1 MLPDSS
7 VSDWF
12 VLLRFLNHGRLA
24 EVESEC
30 RFPNHVCTMP
40 ASLPSQRR
48 SSLVARRK
56 KWPATQGGS
65 WCRRWWLPVFFALA
79 FQSSAN
85 AQAFDATAK
94 GPPREALHV
103 LAGDLEWLESTRTA
117 TAEILSAQPTISLEG
132 ILLELLNDR
141 DRLIRRDALEA
152 LTRIEPSH
160 AAIRQVALLA
170 DRDPDPLCQAKARL
184 FLAEFSATV
193 PQRLP
198 DDAETS
204 TRLNASRELERV
216 PLTSG
221 RLPARREQIER
232 PIRHR
237 VHTADFR
244 SDDPSSLRSA
254 ELVNFDQLDLLPL
267 PSGPHRSF
275 PQAEES
281 EDSNDFHRPF
291 LGGITVEPGLLDRPL
306 GEPDEVF
313 ANPDAAHGWP
323 VHPLEAPLGYTGKS
337 GILPVDVQQ
346 DGDFV
351 PVPDRWR
358 SGFPAWDRYGKGHPP
373 GDDYPY
379 KEGHWWDPYNQN
391 VLKGDYPIVGQH
403 TFLKLTG
410 RIDSLQEYRQLPA
423 PTTPFESTV
432 RPNQRQFFGDPNEY
446 FTTNFFRLTV
456 ELFHGDAGFKPVDW
470 SVRVTPVFNFNYLD
484 TQELG
489 LVNPDVRKG
498 TNRYDDFLTLEEY
511 FVEAKLKDLSPDYD
525 FLSLRVGSQPF
536 TSDFRGFIFSDTNRA
551 VRLFGTRL
559 ANRDQFNVAFFRQ
572 AEKDTNSQLNT
583 LEGRDQSIAIAN
595 YYRQDFLFPGY
606 TAQASVHYNNDGPSF
621 LFDHNDFLARPD
633 PVGVFRPHR
642 VEAVYLGL
650 AGDGHIGRI
659 NVSNAFYWVT
669 GRDSLNPIGGA
680 AQSINAAMAAAEVS
694 YDRDWIR
701 FRSSFFYASGDRD
714 PYDCKANGF
723 DSILDSPNFAGGQFS
738 YWQRQQINLQGVG
751 LVNRFS
757 LVPDLRSSKF
767 EGQSNFVNP
776 GLRLLN
782 VGADFE
788 LTQKTRLITNAS
800 YLEFDSVRVLQAFTF
815 QNRIQ
820 RSIGVDLSIGMEYR
834 PLLSDN
840 IIVTGGYACLIPGA
854 GFKDLYGTT
863 SPFTTASSNHTGIGL
878 LNSAFMQLALAF

>member
-1 MLPDSS
+1 M
-7 VSDWF
+7 VW
-12 VLLRFLNHGRLA
+12 
-24 EVESEC
+24 
-30 RFPNHVCTMP
+30 
-40 ASLPSQRR
+40 
-48 SSLVARRK
+48 RK
-56 KWPATQGGS
+56 KWPATL
-65 WCRRWWLPVFFALA
+65 RRWWRLCRQFPFPGLLPVCVVLA
-79 FQSSAN
+79 FCSSAN
-85 AQAFDATAK
+85 AQRLDAIAEAS
-94 GPPREALHV
+94 PREAIGV
-103 LAGDLEWLESTRTA
+103 LASEFHWAESTRAAVTD
-117 TAEILSAQPTISLEG
+117 ILSAQPSTSLEEVF
-132 ILLELLNDR
+132 LELLNDR
-141 DRLIRRDALEA
+141 NHLIRRNALEA
-152 LTRIEPSH
+152 IVRTAPSR
-160 AAIRQVALLA
+160 AVIRQVALLA
-170 DRDPDPLCQAKARL
+170 DRDPNPLCQARARL
-184 FLAEFSATV
+184 YLAEFSSTV
-193 PQRLP
+193 PNRLP
-198 DDAETS
+198 QDADHATG
-204 TRLNASRELERV
+204 LNASGELGRA
-216 PLTSG
+216 PLATE
-221 RLPARREQIER
+221 LPSARREQFEQ
-232 PIRHR
+232 PGRHR
-237 VHTADFR
+237 VHMADFR
-244 SDDPSSLRSA
+244 SDDPSSPRFTQ
-254 ELVNFDQLDLLPL
+254 LVNFDQQPL
-267 PSGPHRSF
+267 PPLPNGPRRSF
-275 PQAEES
+275 TEI
-281 EDSNDFHRPF
+281 EDSNEFSDRSRS
-291 LGGITVEPGLLDRPL
+291 GITAEPALLDRPL

-313 ANPDAAHGWP
+313 AETEVVHGWP

-337 GILPVDVQQ
+337 GIIPIDVQEEA
-346 DGDFV
+346 DFV
-351 PVPDRWR
+351 PMPDRWR
-358 SGFPAWDRYGKGHPP
+358 SGIPAWDRYGKGHPA

-410 RIDSLQEYRQLPA
+410 RIDSLHEFRQLPA

-432 RPNQRQFFGDPNEY
+432 NPNQRQFFGDPNQY
-446 FTTNFFRLTV
+446 LTSNFFRLTV
-456 ELFHGDAGFKPVDW
+456 ELFHGDTSFKPVDW
-470 SVRVTPVFNFNYLD
+470 SVRFTPVFNFNYLD

-489 LVNPDVRKG
+489 LVNPDVRRG
-498 TNRYDDFLTLEEY
+498 TNRYDDFMALEEY

-525 FLSLRVGSQPF
+525 FMSMRVGSQPF

-583 LEGRDQSIAIAN
+583 MEGRDQSIAIAN

-621 LFDHNDFLARPD
+621 IFDRNDFLARPD

-642 VEAVYLGL
+642 VETVYLGL

-659 NVSNAFYWVT
+659 NFTNAFYWVT

-723 DSILDSPNFAGGQFS
+723 DSILDNPNFAGGQFS

-782 VGADFE
+782 VGADIE

-840 IIVTGGYACLIPGA
+840 IIMTGGYACLIPGT

-863 SPFTTASSNHTGIGL
+863 SPFTTANSNHAGIGL

>member
-1 MLPDSS
+1 
-7 VSDWF
+7 
-12 VLLRFLNHGRLA
+12 
-24 EVESEC
+24 
-30 RFPNHVCTMP
+30 MP
-40 ASLPSQRR
+40 ESLPSQRR

-56 KWPATQGGS
+56 EWPATL
-65 WCRRWWLPVFFALA
+65 RRLRRRHWLLAVCFVLVFHAI
-79 FQSSAN
+79 AN
-85 AQAFDATAK
+85 AQTLDALADAT
-94 GPPREALHV
+94 PREVLNS
-103 LAGDLEWLESTRTA
+103 LAGDLDWPESTRAAA
-117 TAEILSAQPTISLEG
+117 TDILSAQPSTSLEG
-132 ILLELLNDR
+132 VLLELLNDR
-141 DRLIRRDALEA
+141 NNLIRRNALEA
-152 LTRIEPSH
+152 IMRIEPSR
-160 AAIRQVALLA
+160 AAIRQVVLLA
-170 DRDPDPLCQAKARL
+170 NRDPDPLCQAKARL
-184 FLAEFSATV
+184 LLAEFSSTV
-193 PQRLP
+193 PNRLP
-198 DDAETS
+198 DSFDSELPLNTNREMDRAPSTS
-204 TRLNASRELERV
+204 VRQPAKRDQIAQ
-216 PLTSG
+216 
-221 RLPARREQIER
+221 PAR
-232 PIRHR
+232 HR
-237 VHTADFR
+237 ANTADFR
-244 SDDPSSLRSA
+244 FEDPSNLRSA
-254 ELVNFDQLDLLPL
+254 ELVDFDPFDLPPL
-267 PSGPHRSF
+267 PNGPR
-275 PQAEES
+275 
-281 EDSNDFHRPF
+281 RPF
-291 LGGITVEPGLLDRPL
+291 PEVDVLLNGLDDESSQSGEAEPALLNRPF

-313 ANPDAAHGWP
+313 ANADALYGWP
-323 VHPLEAPLGYTGKS
+323 VNPRDAPLGYTGKS
-337 GILPVDVQQ
+337 GILPIDVQEI
-346 DGDFV
+346 GDFV
-351 PVPDRWR
+351 PLPDRWR
-358 SGFPAWDRYGKGHPP
+358 SGFPSWDRYGKGHPP
-373 GDDYPY
+373 GEDDPY
-379 KEGHWWDPYNQN
+379 KEGHWWDPYNLN
-391 VLKGDYPIVGQH
+391 LLKGDYPIVGQH

-432 RPNQRQFFGDPNEY
+432 NPNQRQFFGDPNEY

-456 ELFHGDAGFKPVDW
+456 ELFHGDAGFKPIDW
-470 SVRVTPVFNFNYLD
+470 SVRFTPVFNFNYLD

-489 LVNPDVRKG
+489 LVNPDVRRG
-498 TNRYDDFLTLEEY
+498 TNRYDDFMALEEY

-525 FLSLRVGSQPF
+525 FLSLRIGSQPF

-559 ANRDQFNVAFFRQ
+559 ANRDQFNVAVFRQ

-583 LEGRDQSIAIAN
+583 LHDRDQSIAIAN

-621 LFDHNDFLARPD
+621 IFDHNDFLARPD

-642 VEAVYLGL
+642 VQAVYLGL
-650 AGDGHIGRI
+650 AGDGHIGRV

-669 GRDSLNPIGGA
+669 GRDSQNPIAGA
-680 AQSINAAMAAAEVS
+680 TQSINAAMAAAEVS

-701 FRSSFFYASGDRD
+701 FRGSFFYASGDRN

-738 YWQRQQINLQGVG
+738 YWQRQQINLLGVG

-788 LTQKTRLITNAS
+788 LTPKARLVTNAS

-840 IIVTGGYACLIPGA
+840 IIVTGGYACLVPGA
-854 GFKDLYGTT
+854 GFRDLYGST
-863 SPFTTASSNHTGIGL
+863 SPFTTANSNHAGIGL

>member
-1 MLPDSS
+1 MADLS
-7 VSDWF
+7 
-12 VLLRFLNHGRLA
+12 
-24 EVESEC
+24 
-30 RFPNHVCTMP
+30 
-40 ASLPSQRR
+40 
-48 SSLVARRK
+48 
-56 KWPATQGGS
+56 
-65 WCRRWWLPVFFALA
+65 
-79 FQSSAN
+79 
-85 AQAFDATAK
+85 
-94 GPPREALHV
+94 PREAIHV
-103 LAGDLEWLESTRTA
+103 LAGDLDWPESTRA
-117 TAEILSAQPTISLEG
+117 AAAEILSAEPATSLEG
-132 ILLELLNDR
+132 VLLELLNDR
-141 DRLIRRDALEA
+141 NHQIRSHALEA
-152 LTRIEPSH
+152 ITRIDPSR
-160 AAIRQVALLA
+160 AAVRHVARLA
-170 DRDPDPLCQAKARL
+170 DRDPDPLCQARARL
-184 FLAEFSATV
+184 FLAEFSSTV
-193 PQRLP
+193 PNRLP
-198 DDAETS
+198 DDAETATKLN
-204 TRLNASRELERV
+204 TRREMHRA
-216 PLTSG
+216 PFAPG
-221 RLPARREQIER
+221 RPPARREQIEQ
-232 PIRHR
+232 PVRHR
-237 VHTADFR
+237 ANTADFR
-244 SDDPSSLRSA
+244 FDDPSRLRST
-254 ELVNFDQLDLLPL
+254 ELVNFDQFDLP
-267 PSGPHRSF
+267 PIPNGPRRPF
-275 PQAEES
+275 PEAE
-281 EDSNDFHRPF
+281 DTNDFN
-291 LGGITVEPGLLDRPL
+291 GSTSIGSAAEPALLDRPL

-313 ANPDAAHGWP
+313 ANSEAVYGWP

-337 GILPVDVQQ
+337 GILPIEIQE

-351 PVPDRWR
+351 PIPDRWR
-358 SGFPAWDRYGKGHPP
+358 SGFPAWDRYGKGHPA

-456 ELFHGDAGFKPVDW
+456 ELFHGDAGFKPIDW
-470 SVRVTPVFNFNYLD
+470 SVRFTPVFNFNYLD

-489 LVNPDVRKG
+489 LVNPDVRRG
-498 TNRYDDFLTLEEY
+498 TNRFDDFVALEEY

-583 LEGRDQSIAIAN
+583 LHDRDQSIAIAN

-621 LFDHNDFLARPD
+621 IFDHNDFLARPD

-642 VEAVYLGL
+642 VQAVYLGL
-650 AGDGHIGRI
+650 AGDGHIGRV
-659 NVSNAFYWVT
+659 NVSNAVYWVT
-669 GRDSLNPIGGA
+669 GRDSQNPIAGTT
-680 AQSINAAMAAAEVS
+680 QSINAAMAAAEVS

-701 FRSSFFYASGDRD
+701 FRGSFFYASGDRN

-738 YWQRQQINLQGVG
+738 YWQRQQINLLGVG

-788 LTQKTRLITNAS
+788 LTPKARLVTNAS

-840 IIVTGGYACLIPGA
+840 IIVTGGYACLVPGA
-854 GFKDLYGTT
+854 GFRDLYGST
-863 SPFTTASSNHTGIGL
+863 SPFTTANSNHAGIGL

>member
-1 MLPDSS
+1 M
-7 VSDWF
+7 
-12 VLLRFLNHGRLA
+12 
-24 EVESEC
+24 
-30 RFPNHVCTMP
+30 
-40 ASLPSQRR
+40 ASRR
-48 SSLVARRK
+48 
-56 KWPATQGGS
+56 KWPATL
-65 WCRRWWLPVFFALA
+65 RRGWRLCWPCALPGLLAVCVALA
-79 FQSSAN
+79 LCSSAN
-85 AQAFDATAK
+85 AQRLDAIA
-94 GPPREALHV
+94 EAAPHQALDA
-103 LAGDLEWLESTRTA
+103 LASEFHWPESTRAAA
-117 TAEILSAQPTISLEG
+117 TDILSAQLSTSLEEV
-132 ILLELLNDR
+132 LLELLNDR
-141 DRLIRRDALEA
+141 NHLIRRNALEA
-152 LTRIEPSH
+152 IARTDPSR
-160 AAIRQVALLA
+160 AVIRQVSLLA
-170 DRDPDPLCQAKARL
+170 DRDPDPLCQARARL
-184 FLAEFSATV
+184 FLAEFSSTV
-193 PQRLP
+193 PNRLP
-198 DDAETS
+198 QDADHA
-204 TRLNASRELERV
+204 TRLNSPLKNVAWTPRPSENQLETDGRGVHPTVLQQAVNAGGERERA
-216 PLTSG
+216 PLATG
-221 RLPARREQIER
+221 LPSARREQIEQ
-232 PIRHR
+232 PGRHR

-244 SDDPSSLRSA
+244 SDDPSSPRSTQ
-254 ELVNFDQLDLLPL
+254 LVNFDQLDLPPL
-267 PSGPHRSF
+267 AQGQRRSF
-275 PQAEES
+275 PDA
-281 EDSNDFHRPF
+281 EDSDDSSDFNGPF
-291 LGGITVEPGLLDRPL
+291 RSDITVEPALLDRPL
-306 GEPDEVF
+306 GEPDDIFAETEVVH
-313 ANPDAAHGWP
+313 AWP
-323 VHPLEAPLGYTGKS
+323 FHPLEAPLGYTGKS
-337 GILPVDVQQ
+337 GILPIDVQEEA
-346 DGDFV
+346 DFV
-351 PVPDRWR
+351 PMPDRWR
-358 SGFPAWDRYGKGHPP
+358 SGFPAWDRYGKGHPA

-410 RIDSLQEYRQLPA
+410 RIDSLLEYRQLPSA
-423 PTTPFESTV
+423 TTPFESTV
-432 RPNQRQFFGDPNEY
+432 RPDQRPFFGDPNQY
-446 FTTNFFRLTV
+446 LTSNFFRLTV
-456 ELFHGDAGFKPVDW
+456 ELFHGNTSFKPVDW
-470 SVRVTPVFNFNYLD
+470 SVRFTPVFNFNYLD

-498 TNRYDDFLTLEEY
+498 TNRYDDFMALEEY

-525 FLSLRVGSQPF
+525 FLSLRIGSQPF

-621 LFDHNDFLARPD
+621 IFDHNDFLARPD

-659 NVSNAFYWVT
+659 NFTNAFYWVT

-723 DSILDSPNFAGGQFS
+723 DSILDNPNFAGGQFS

-820 RSIGVDLSIGMEYR
+820 RSIGVDLSLGLEYR

-863 SPFTTASSNHTGIGL
+863 SPFTTAKANSSGIGL